1 LLIFDKKTLTKHLD
15 SFTISQNDT
24 NLTTNPNGGSKM
36 VWTQDATQLGIYI
49 SKELKEKLAVLAKK
63 EARSLSNMAVELLKI
78 GMDQKEKLSQP
89 VE

>member
-1 LLIFDKKTLTKHLD
+1 
-15 SFTISQNDT
+15 
-24 NLTTNPNGGSKM
+24 M